1 MTDIV
6 YFLLGIVAALLGSMA
21 GLGGGFLAIPV
32 LYYMGVPPQY
42 VVGTSKFMVFVNS
55 IVSTYRYSK
64 KIRIPVK
71 LYIAVVVP
79 MITTAYVGAYLVA
92 VLPSTILV
100 LVIGIVLLAG
110 SIRMLI
116 PSPTRVEARASKL
129 GENKETSRE
138 YLLGIASG
146 LLAGIVAGVSGLGGG
161 IVNVPVF
168 IYILGLSPHQAVSLS
183 MACIL
188 PSAFSSVVRHQLDH
202 VINWN
207 IAIPLSIGAVLGG
220 WIGPRIAL
228 GIEKEKL
235 RKIIGVII
243 ALATTRIIIEA
254 LMELAS

>member
-64 KIRIPVK
+64 RIRIPVK

-79 MITTAYVGAYLVA
+79 MMATAYVGAYLVA
-92 VLPSTILV
+92 ILPSTILV
-100 LVIGIVLLAG
+100 LVIGTVLLVG
-110 SIRMLI
+110 SIRMLT
-116 PSPTRVEARASKL
+116 PSPVQAEVKTNKREE
-129 GENKETSRE
+129 GEETSKE

-146 LLAGIVAGVSGLGGG
+146 LLAGIIAGISGLGGG

-168 IYILGLSPHQAVSLS
+168 IYILGLNPHQAVSLS

-188 PSAFSSVVRHQLDH
+188 PSAFSSVIRHQLDH
-202 VINWN
+202 VIDWN
-207 IAIPLSIGAVLGG
+207 IAIPLSIGATLGG

-228 GIEKEKL
+228 RIEKEKL

-243 ALATTRIIIEA
+243 AIATTRILVEAIIE
-254 LMELAS
+254 LTS